1 MSTLNRIREIVAILE
16 SRHYPVPVSVFL
28 EELEI
33 SRSTFKRDL
42 DILRDQMQ
50 APIEWRP
57 GEGGKERGYV
67 LADKGW
73 ASGKMGLPRAWFT
86 ASEIYALLMIDELAS
101 HIGPGI
107 LTEHIQ
113 PLITRITLALSA
125 AEDAPEDVRSRI
137 QILASASRRKP
148 AIHFEAVA
156 QATVKRKRLEI
167 VYFTRSRNEHTRRAI
182 SPQRLIH
189 YKENWYLIAWCHK
202 SEAIR
207 NFSLDAIEEAL
218 LQKESAQIVA
228 KKRVDE
234 SIGKDFGIFSG
245 GVRKWAK
252 LRFSPLQARW
262 VESEVWH
269 EDQKSAL
276 LDDGSLLL
284 EIPYSDHRELVMDI
298 LRFGCEVE
306 VLSPPELRAEIVLRL
321 KKSVEMYE

>member
-1 MSTLNRIREIVAILE
+1 MSALNRIREIVAILE
-16 SRHYPVPVSVFL
+16 SRHYPVPVDVFL
-28 EELEI
+28 KELEI

-57 GEGGKERGYV
+57 GEGGRERGYV
-67 LADKGW
+67 LSDKEW

-137 QILASASRRKP
+137 QILASASKRKP
-148 AIHFEAVA
+148 SLHFEAVA
-156 QATVKRKRLEI
+156 QATVRKKRMEI
-167 VYFTRSRNEHTRRAI
+167 VYFTRSRNERSNRVV

-189 YKENWYLIAWCHK
+189 YKENWYLVAWCHK
-202 SEAIR
+202 SDGLRI
-207 NFSLDAIEEAL
+207 FSLDAVEKAQVL
-218 LQKESAQIVA
+218 KEPAQTVA
-228 KKRVDE
+228 KNKIDE
-234 SIGKDFGIFSG
+234 LVGRDFGIFG
-245 GVRKWAK
+245 GKERKWAK
-252 LRFSPLQARW
+252 LRFSPLQSRW

-269 EDQKSAL
+269 EDQKSTL
-276 LDDGSLLL
+276 MDDGSLLL
-284 EIPYSDHRELVMDI
+284 EIPYSDHRELVMYI

-306 VLSPPELRAEIVLRL
+306 VLSPSELRAEVAERL
-321 KKSVEMYE
+321 KKAIELYK